1 MSEAIS
7 GPFPEIRVA
16 YEMLGRI
23 AAEWSE
29 IELLWELVFT
39 CILHEAP
46 RAKIDIILRQFQIG
60 AAQRQMIMAVADV
73 AFAVRS
79 YERTEVG
86 VLYAMTNDVRGWRN
100 AAIHGWY
107 VFDPL
112 NSRIG
117 LRVAPGTRS
126 QPNRLAKE
134 QLDEALPGVLKRI
147 RELST
152 RLNAFRMHLAQQW
165 LPPDKRVP
173 DLSMPPEMQK
183 ALERELPALTRQLRA
198 AKGWPPLA

>member
-1 MSEAIS
+1 MPSS
-7 GPFPEIRVA
+7 EIRLA

-23 AAEWSE
+23 ASEWSE
-29 IELLWELVFT
+29 TELLWELIFT
-39 CILHEAP
+39 CVLHEAP
-46 RAKIDIILRQFQIG
+46 RGKIDVILREFQTG

-73 AFAVRS
+73 AFTARS
-79 YERTEVG
+79 YEREEIGT
-86 VLYAMTNDVRGWRN
+86 LYAMTNEVRGWRN

-117 LRVAPGTRS
+117 LKVAPGSRS
-126 QPNRLAKE
+126 RPNRLTKE

-147 RELST
+147 RELVE
-152 RLNAFRMHLAQQW
+152 RLNAFRIHLAQRW

-173 DLSMPPEMQK
+173 RSIDAP
-183 ALERELPALTRQLRA
+183 
-198 AKGWPPLA
+198 

>member
-1 MSEAIS
+1 MPSS
-7 GPFPEIRVA
+7 EIRLA
-16 YEMLGRI
+16 YETLGRI
-23 AAEWSE
+23 ASEWSE
-29 IELLWELVFT
+29 IELIWELIFT
-39 CILHEAP
+39 CALHEAP
-46 RAKIDIILRQFQIG
+46 RGKIDVILRQFQTG

-73 AFAVRS
+73 AFAARS
-79 YERTEVG
+79 YEREEIG
-86 VLYAMTNDVRGWRN
+86 VLYAMTNDARGWRN

-117 LRVAPGTRS
+117 LRVAPGPRS

-134 QLDEALPGVLKRI
+134 RLDEALPSVLKRI
-147 RELST
+147 RELAE
-152 RLNAFRMHLAQQW
+152 RLNAFRMHLAQHW
-165 LPPDKRVP
+165 LPPDKRAP

-183 ALERELPALTRQLRA
+183 ALEQEFPALVRRLRA

>member
-1 MSEAIS
+1 MPS
-7 GPFPEIRVA
+7 PEVRLA

-29 IELLWELVFT
+29 VELLWELIFT
-39 CILHEAP
+39 CALHEAP
-46 RAKIDIILRQFQIG
+46 RRKIDVILQQFQTG
-60 AAQRQMIMAVADV
+60 AAQRQMIMAIADV
-73 AFAVRS
+73 AFEPKS
-79 YERTEVG
+79 YERQEIG
-86 VLYAMTNDVRGWRN
+86 ALYAMSNDARGFRN

-117 LRVAPGTRS
+117 LKIAPGTRT

-134 QLDEALPGVLKRI
+134 QLDEALPSVLNRI
-147 RELST
+147 RELAE
-152 RLNAFRMHLAQQW
+152 RLNAFRIHLAQHW

-173 DLSMPPEMQK
+173 DLSMPPEMQRT
-183 ALERELPALTRQLRA
+183 LERELPALTRRLRA